1 MNKARRKR
9 ITTVIRDLG
18 NIRDYSFIESI
29 KDEIENILWEE
40 QDAYDNMPE
49 NLQYSMRGEESSDAI
64 DSLQEAVDAL
74 DEAIDIFNELDD
86 LKDEYNNT
94 EDEDEKIEKESEI
107 ELKEEDIDERILEAI
122 NNLEDII

>member
-9 ITTVIRDLG
+9 ITTVIRDLE
-18 NIRDYSFIESI
+18 NICDYNFIESI
-29 KDEIENILWEE
+29 KDEIEDILWEE

-64 DSLQEAVDAL
+64 DSLQEAVDTL
-74 DEAIDIFNELDD
+74 DEAIDIFNELDN

-107 ELKEEDIDERILEAI
+107 ELKEEDIDEHILEAI